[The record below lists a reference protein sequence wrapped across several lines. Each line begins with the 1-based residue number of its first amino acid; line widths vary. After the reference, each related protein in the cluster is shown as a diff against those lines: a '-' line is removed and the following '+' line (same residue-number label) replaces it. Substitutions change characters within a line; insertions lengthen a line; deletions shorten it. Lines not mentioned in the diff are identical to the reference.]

1 MKHATLL
8 AAATGIGLTLGVA
21 PALSDEEFDNYMEKA
36 APVMHYS
43 CASLVEEAG
52 DNTDKML
59 HAVRMMVAVSLHNRN
74 LDLTTYDFDDAKKE
88 EIKKRFLAMLEDGC
102 ASDSNALLA
111 GIVDASVHEIVG
123 DK

>member
-1 MKHATLL
+1 MKHSISAALIGAVGL
-8 AAATGIGLTLGVA
+8 AWSAGSA
-21 PALSDEEFDNYMEKA
+21 PADEMYDNYMEKA

-52 DNTDKML
+52 DDEAQML
-59 HAVRMMVAVSLHNRN
+59 HVVRMMVAVSLHNRQI
-74 LDLTTYDFDDAKKE
+74 DLSDYEMSDAEKE
-88 EIKKRFLAMLEDGC
+88 ETKAKFVGMLEEGC

-111 GIVDASVHEIVG
+111 GIVDQSVHELVG